1 MLVNAICYKVKKPV
15 IYNEGT
21 IWEKSCDTFL
31 ARYGGS
37 KEATEKQIALLNS
50 DESAK
55 AEFCAKQRLIA
66 DEIAYFFLNVQEEID
81 TRGD

>member
-1 MLVNAICYKVKKPV
+1 MK
-15 IYNEGT
+15 
-21 IWEKSCDTFL
+21 
-31 ARYGGS
+31 
-37 KEATEKQIALLNS
+37 ATEKQIALLNS
-50 DESAK
+50 DELAK